1 MSASEG
7 VLENE
12 DDLINEYG
20 LKNEEDLKNEAD
32 IMHKGGIK
40 ITVTQVKGKTQKSLA
55 AQPTHH
61 YQHKLLIRAS
71 ALEGPPLVNRFLFSF
86 CQAQFQL
93 AIAFA
98 IELR

>member
-32 IMHKGGIK
+32 IIHKGGIK
-40 ITVTQVKGKTQKSLA
+40 MTVTQVKGPTQKSLA

-61 YQHKLLIRAS
+61 YQHKLLVRVS
-71 ALEGPPLVNRFLFSF
+71 ALQGLPLVNRFLFSF
-86 CQAQFQL
+86 AKLSQVL
-93 AIAFA
+93 A
-98 IELR
+98 